1 MALTPGWGATDL
13 NEADWFT
20 HHIAVDAMSDGPA
33 GIPANSHVRH
43 HQSMTCNGALE
54 AVATWPV
61 TTVAVAV
68 VTPEGVV
75 SRIGPEDVPAVGIG
89 DQA

>member
-1 MALTPGWGATDL
+1 
-13 NEADWFT
+13 
-20 HHIAVDAMSDGPA
+20 
-33 GIPANSHVRH
+33 
-43 HQSMTCNGALE
+43 
-54 AVATWPV
+54 V